1 MWESDRKLL
10 RSRSCEPQETHV
22 NLEDN
27 SCKLMYCDQGE
38 LYVVLAVSD
47 LALRSIMVE
56 SLGMD
61 YVTTRGLT

>member
-1 MWESDRKLL
+1 
-10 RSRSCEPQETHV
+10 
-22 NLEDN
+22 
-27 SCKLMYCDQGE
+27 MYCDQGE